1 MQSFSNKHLAAI
13 TAALGLLLLAWDF
26 SGLDLALAHGFG
38 GPSGFPLR
46 DNIFL
51 TVVLHDGVKRL
62 AWLLALALCVAV
74 WWPVGW
80 LRRLALHRR
89 LQLASTTLLAV
100 LVVSA
105 LKSFSTASC
114 PWSLADFGGVAHYTP
129 HWQHLFAPDGGGG
142 RCFPAGHA
150 ASGFA
155 FVGGY
160 FAFRETAPVIARR
173 WLAAALLAGAVL
185 GLAQQIRGAH
195 FTSHTLWTA
204 LICWCVAW
212 AVDGLFARIG
222 ARATGADPG
231 EMV

>member
-1 MQSFSNKHLAAI
+1 MQAFSNKHLAAI

-38 GPSGFPLR
+38 GPGGFPLR

-51 TVVLHDGVKRL
+51 TTVLHDGAKRL

-105 LKSFSTASC
+105 LKSLSTASC
-114 PWSLADFGGVAHYTP
+114 PWSLADFGSVAHYTP
-129 HWQHLFAPDGGGG
+129 HWQHVFAPDGGSGG
-142 RCFPAGHA
+142 CFPAGHA

-204 LICWCVAW
+204 FICWSLAW
-212 AVDGLFARIG
+212 AMDGLFTRLALSPLYADIG
-222 ARATGADPG
+222 EAA
-231 EMV
+231 